1 MLGSSCSIPRPNRAC
16 SSYLIE
22 GAGHKVVVD
31 LGTGAFANLREHA
44 AYDAVDAIVIS
55 HMHADHF
62 VDVIPMRYALKY
74 GANGRKAKMPLW
86 LPPDGEAMLRRLVSA
101 FAPEGDGDFLS
112 EVFDVRTFDP
122 NGILRLGD
130 ATLRFAQTRHY
141 VETFAVRFEA
151 GGTSLTYSADTAPE
165 ENVVRLARNSDLFL
179 CEASLLRNEVE
190 PGVRGHSSPL
200 EAAQMAQDAAV
211 GSLMLTHYS
220 DGQSAEDMMEAAR
233 MVYSGPVSCADD
245 HVRCDVGSHAKA
257 PAKR

>member
-1 MLGSSCSIPRPNRAC
+1 M
-16 SSYLIE
+16 
-22 GAGHKVVVD
+22 
-31 LGTGAFANLREHA
+31 GTGAFANLREYA
-44 AYDAVDAIVIS
+44 DYDAVDAIVIT

-74 GANGRKAKMPLW
+74 GENKRKTKMPLW

-112 EVFDVRTFDP
+112 EVFEVRTYDP
-122 NGILRLGD
+122 NAILRLGN

-141 VETFAVRFEA
+141 VATYAVRYEA
-151 GGTSLTYSADTAPE
+151 EGTVLTYSADTAPE

-200 EAAQMAQDAAV
+200 EAAQMAHDAEVAA
-211 GSLMLTHYS
+211 LMLTHYS
-220 DGQSAEDMMEAAR
+220 DGQTADEMIQAAR
-233 MVYSGPVSCADD
+233 MVYSGPISCADD
-245 HVRCDVGSHAKA
+245 HLHAAVGSHEKA
-257 PAKR
+257 PAKLKR

>member
-16 SSYLIE
+16 SSYLVD
-22 GAGHKVVVD
+22 GGGHKIVLD
-31 LGTGAFANLREHA
+31 LGTGAFSNLRERI
-44 AYDAVDAIVIS
+44 AYDTVDAIVIT

-62 VDVIPMRYALKY
+62 IDVIPMRYALKY
-74 GANGRKAKMPLW
+74 GPNGRKAKMPLW

-112 EVFDVRTFDP
+112 EVFDVRTYDP
-122 NGILRLGD
+122 NAILRLGS

-141 VETFAVRFEA
+141 VPTFAVRYEA
-151 GGTSLTYSADTAPE
+151 DGTVLTYSADTAPE

-200 EAAQMAQDAAV
+200 EAAQMAHDAEVA
-211 GSLMLTHYS
+211 SLMLTHYS
-220 DGQSAEDMMEAAR
+220 DGQTVEDILEAAR
-233 MVYSGPVSCADD
+233 MVYSGPVKCADD
-245 HVRCDVGSHAKA
+245 LVHCSIGSHEKA
-257 PAKR
+257 SAKR